1 MLYSSILLIFIVFSV
16 SANSINK
23 HQYISML
30 EKHNHISYSKIVNSR
45 GIYTVPMCYAKT
57 KDKFTHTV
65 SNSCYICHTKGSRP
79 NYNNDAA
86 LQQKYSF
93 PIQMIKNPFLNIFK
107 DHKKEIKKIDD
118 KMILKY
124 VRDSNYFDKNGSITL
139 SNVLPNKW
147 KGYVPDCYFNFDADG
162 FDKTLKGKYTL
173 WRAYRYYPVA
183 GMFWPTNG
191 SSDDVM
197 IRLSKVFSKDY
208 GNVFDIDV
216 YKLNLAIV
224 EAVVK
229 QKDISLENPVNEK
242 KYGVDINQ
250 NGILDIAKSV
260 KLNSYEKMSYVGQAK
275 SLLNKKMIHLA
286 LGLFPEGTEFLHSVR
301 YLDWNDKEKHVTM
314 AAHMK
319 ELRYAK
325 KKSWKSYSDLEREA
339 RKELYEN
346 NTVSIFRGNYEEGL
360 RNEMGWVYQGFIED
374 RDGLL
379 RPQTHEETIS
389 CMGCHSHLGST
400 TDSIFSF
407 TRKFEGTEKKSEN
420 YGWNHWSQKGLIG
433 VKEAKVYYE
442 NLGTKFE
449 YSFYLKNNLSS
460 SAFRNNTEADKKFFT
475 QKKQLKRSMIQKLH
489 NDISLLLLPSKER
502 ALKLNKAYKVLVTE
516 QSYIYRRYANIE
528 TIQNVFDN
536 FNTSTTTGIIKPI
549 IRR

>member
-1 MLYSSILLIFIVFSV
+1 
-16 SANSINK
+16 
-23 HQYISML
+23 
-30 EKHNHISYSKIVNSR
+30 
-45 GIYTVPMCYAKT
+45 
-57 KDKFTHTV
+57 
-65 SNSCYICHTKGSRP
+65 
-79 NYNNDAA
+79 
-86 LQQKYSF
+86 
-93 PIQMIKNPFLNIFK
+93 
-107 DHKKEIKKIDD
+107 
-118 KMILKY
+118 
-124 VRDSNYFDKNGSITL
+124 
-139 SNVLPNKW
+139 
-147 KGYVPDCYFNFDADG
+147 
-162 FDKTLKGKYTL
+162 
-173 WRAYRYYPVA
+173 
-183 GMFWPTNG
+183 
-191 SSDDVM
+191 
-197 IRLSKVFSKDY
+197 
-208 GNVFDIDV
+208 
-216 YKLNLAIV
+216 
-224 EAVVK
+224 
-229 QKDISLENPVNEK
+229 
-242 KYGVDINQ
+242 
-250 NGILDIAKSV
+250 
-260 KLNSYEKMSYVGQAK
+260 
-275 SLLNKKMIHLA
+275 
-286 LGLFPEGTEFLHSVR
+286 
-301 YLDWNDKEKHVTM
+301 
-314 AAHMK
+314 
-319 ELRYAK
+319 
-325 KKSWKSYSDLEREA
+325 
-339 RKELYEN
+339 
-346 NTVSIFRGNYEEGL
+346 
-360 RNEMGWVYQGFIED
+360 MGWVYQGFIED

-516 QSYIYRRYANIE
+516 QSYIYGRYANIE